1 MLKVLTIFE
10 NSTQSRSLNMVL
22 HKMKAKVISCE
33 KKYTSFLKTVQYE
46 PHIILIELSK
56 ATMDEFRLLQ
66 LIRKNRDAMNVPILV
81 HGPNIQKKFQENIIH
96 CGANEYFTQPI
107 DLKEFL
113 VTLNSYASKHIAD
126 IEREKEELDFDENDL
141 SPKEE
146 QIVLSLKQP
155 LSKKLDILEMHIHKL
170 LAFPT
175 TVVHVLQLTDSDTS
189 SASQLGKVIESD
201 TSVAAEILKL
211 SNSVYFAARDKRISS
226 LREAVVRIGFEQTKK
241 AVVSMSV
248 IQHVSSSNNSTGFSH
263 TDFWFHSVAVAII
276 AEMLAKKAS
285 LVNPDEA
292 FVFGLLHELGI
303 LLYNEYFNRIF
314 LRLLQ
319 KSTSQGL
326 PFSYLQKNELKLTH
340 NDLMAR
346 LSDSWGFSREFTEG
360 FKALDEMVPTM
371 ELLKHSPLAAI
382 TLVADSIALSLGIG
396 KAADCGV
403 YPIPKE
409 LLNTIGLKGDLN
421 AAFIDRIYREVN
433 MYNSMLDIESCT
445 FPTNKRIMEENDQI
459 TIINYINERRTWN
472 PLQEYLKEQGYCLI
486 NVYSEEELIYSLKTE
501 ENPLFYFPEVT
512 NEDIQ
517 ILIDCK
523 DLGYKGI
530 VFDPLHL
537 MPQGYE
543 ARGVV
548 VGNYPID
555 MRNID
560 MVIHAI
566 HMGYFDLQMTSRLKT
581 LLPIKRADR

>member
-10 NSTQSRSLNMVL
+10 KSAQSRSLNMVL
-22 HKMKAKVISCE
+22 HKMKAKVIACD
-33 KKYTSFLKTVQYE
+33 KKYTSFLKTVQYK

-66 LIRKNRDAMNVPILV
+66 LIRKNRDAMKVPILV
-81 HGPNIQKKFQENIIH
+81 HGPNIQKRFQENIINS
-96 CGANEYFTQPI
+96 GANEYFTQPI
-107 DLKEFL
+107 DLKDFL
-113 VTLNSYASKHIAD
+113 LKLNRYASEHINQ
-126 IEREKEELDFDENDL
+126 IRQEKEDEEQNENDL

-146 QIVLSLKQP
+146 QIILSRKQP
-155 LSKKLDILEMHIHKL
+155 LTKKLDILEMHVHKL

-175 TVVHVLQLTDSDTS
+175 TVIHVLNLTGSDTS

-201 TSVAAEILKL
+201 MSVSAQILKL
-211 SNSVYFAARDKRISS
+211 ANSVFFAARDKRISS

-248 IQHVSSSNNSTGFSH
+248 IQHVSSSQNNTGFSH
-263 TDFWFHSVAVAII
+263 TDFWFHSIAVAII
-276 AEMLAKKAS
+276 TEMLAKKENI
-285 LVNPDEA
+285 VNPDEA
-292 FVFGLLHELGI
+292 FVFGLLHELGV
-303 LLYNEYFNRIF
+303 LLYNEYFNSIF
-314 LRLLQ
+314 LRLLE
-319 KSTSQGL
+319 KSTSLGL
-326 PFSYLQKNELKLTH
+326 PFSYFQKDELNITH

-360 FKALDEMVPTM
+360 FKALDEMIPSLD
-371 ELLKHSPLAAI
+371 LLDRSPLAA
-382 TLVADSIALSLGIG
+382 TALVADSIALSLGIG
-396 KAADCGV
+396 RAADCGV
-403 YPIPKE
+403 YSIPKE
-409 LLNTIGLKGDLN
+409 LLNRIGLKGDLN
-421 AAFIDRIYREVN
+421 AGFIDRIYREVN
-433 MYNSMLDIESCT
+433 MYNSMLSIDKCT
-445 FPTNKRIMEENDQI
+445 FPTNKRVMEDNDTI

-472 PLQEYLKEQGYCLI
+472 PLQEYLKEQEYRII
-486 NVYSEEELIYSLKTE
+486 NVYSEEELIYSLRTE
-501 ENPLFYFPEVT
+501 ESALFYFPEVT
-512 NEDIQ
+512 EDDIQ

-537 MPQGYE
+537 MPVGYE

-566 HMGYFDLQMTSRLKT
+566 HMGHFDLQMTSRLKT

>member
-10 NSTQSRSLNMVL
+10 KSTQSRSLNMVL
-22 HKMKAKVISCE
+22 HKMNAQVISCE
-33 KKYTSFLKTVQYE
+33 KKYTSFLKTVQYK

-66 LIRKNRDAMNVPILV
+66 LIRKNRDSMKVPILV
-81 HGPNIQKKFQENIIH
+81 HGPNIQKKFQENIINS
-96 CGANEYFTQPI
+96 GANEYFTQPI

-113 VTLNSYASKHIAD
+113 FTLNKYASKHIEELD
-126 IEREKEELDFDENDL
+126 REKEELEFDENDL

-146 QIVLSLKQP
+146 QIVLSRKQP

-175 TVVHVLQLTDSDTS
+175 TVVHVQKLTDSDTS

-201 TSVAAEILKL
+201 TSVSAEILKL

-248 IQHVSSSNNSTGFSH
+248 IKNVSSSQNSTGFSH

-276 AEMLAKKAS
+276 TELLAKKANI
-285 LVNPDEA
+285 VNPDEA
-292 FVFGLLHELGI
+292 FVFGLLHELGV

-319 KSTSQGL
+319 KSTSLGL
-326 PFSYLQKNELKLTH
+326 PFSYFQKDELNVTH

-346 LSDSWGFSREFTEG
+346 LSDSWGFSREFTDG
-360 FKALDEMVPTM
+360 FKALNEMVPSV
-371 ELLKHSPLAAI
+371 ELLERAPLAAI
-382 TLVADSIALSLGIG
+382 ALVADSIALSLGIG
-396 KAADCGV
+396 KAADCSV
-403 YPIPKE
+403 YAIPKE
-409 LLNTIGLKGDLN
+409 LLNRIGLKGDLN
-421 AAFIDRIYREVN
+421 AGFIDRIYREVN
-433 MYNSMLDIESCT
+433 MYNSMLDIEKCT
-445 FPTNKRIMEENDQI
+445 FPTNKRIMEDNGNI
-459 TIINYINERRTWN
+459 TIINYINEPRTWN
-472 PLQEYLKEQGYCLI
+472 PLQEYLKEQEYRII
-486 NVYSEEELIYSLKTE
+486 NVFSEEELIYSLRTE
-501 ENPLFYFPEVT
+501 EKALFYFPEVT
-512 NEDIQ
+512 KDDIQ

-537 MPQGYE
+537 MPLGYE

-548 VGNYPID
+548 IGNYPID

-566 HMGYFDLQMTSRLKT
+566 HMGYFDLQMTSKLKT
-581 LLPIKRADR
+581 LLPIKHGDR